1 MRLLKGNELEYELP
15 VHKTD
20 VTLMIKSAPE
30 GSILSEGTLK
40 WWEIGENES
49 HRETFIISGVD
60 GCGNKEI
67 FRLYL
72 NIFDCGRC
80 DNGECQVMEHSEDNG
95 DDNDSLVCKCQ
106 PGYKGGSHYTTLSD
120 WSMHLYF

>member
-1 MRLLKGNELEYELP
+1 MRMLKGNELEYELP

-30 GSILSEGTLK
+30 GSMLSEGTLK

-72 NIFDCGRC
+72 NIFDCDWCGEH
-80 DNGECQVMEHSEDNG
+80 GECQVMEHSEDKG
-95 DDNDSLVCKCQ
+95 DNNDSLVCNCH
-106 PGYKGGSHYTTLSD
+106 PGYKGESHLHSQTGPLVR
-120 WSMHLYF
+120 